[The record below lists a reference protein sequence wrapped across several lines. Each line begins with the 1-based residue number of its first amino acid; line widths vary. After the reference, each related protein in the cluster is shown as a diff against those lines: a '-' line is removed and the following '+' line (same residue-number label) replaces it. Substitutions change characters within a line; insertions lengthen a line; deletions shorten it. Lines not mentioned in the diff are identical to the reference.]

1 MKLRR
6 PTDFLILEAL
16 TEHGRNVATNLAHHT
31 GKSRKN
37 VNTRMPVLA
46 DYELVRKIGPAEHS
60 GLYEVTDTGRVA
72 LQHRDSYDDVEDF
85 AELVRS
91 RELTDDTITMSDA
104 AEAETD
110 TNGRCSQEKYSSR

>member
-16 TEHGRNVATNLAHHT
+16 AEHGRNVATNLAHHT

-46 DYELVRKIGPAEHS
+46 DYGLVRKIGPADHS
-60 GLYEVTDTGRVA
+60 GLYELTDAGRVA
-72 LQHRDSYDDVEDF
+72 LQHRDSYDEVDDF

-91 RELTDDTITMSDA
+91 REPADTTVTMSDA
-104 AEAETD
+104 TD
-110 TNGRCSQEKYSSR
+110 ADSDANCRCSQEN

>member
-16 TEHGRNVATNLAHHT
+16 AEHGRNVATNLAHHT

-46 DYELVRKIGPAEHS
+46 DYGLIRKIGPADHS
-60 GLYEVTDTGRVA
+60 GLYEITDAGRVA
-72 LQHRDSYDDVEDF
+72 LQHRDSYDEVDDF

-91 RELTDDTITMSDA
+91 REPAGRTVTMTDATETEVDTD
-104 AEAETD
+104 
-110 TNGRCSQEKYSSR
+110 GRCSQEN